1 MSTRFTVYKNKE
13 RVVFN
18 LDSPLSLGRVRLH
31 IVFSG
36 VLNDYLQGFYR
47 SKYIITAP
55 GLTLSALHIFSG
67 IVPCFIHLLG

>member
-47 SKYIITAP
+47 SKYIVDGEERYMATTHAKP
-55 GLTLSALHIFSG
+55 SPAGTSPL
-67 IVPCFIHLLG
+67 